1 MTTNLHKTYHDGA
14 QGAVRR
20 PAYAV
25 LNKPGDS
32 VWMGFRDTGEGN
44 NYPFFRETPSGFEVV
59 DILGAHYLKLFD
71 LDGWMDEIG
80 GFP

>member
-1 MTTNLHKTYHDGA
+1 
-14 QGAVRR
+14 
-20 PAYAV
+20 
-25 LNKPGDS
+25 
-32 VWMGFRDTGEGN
+32 MGFRDTGEGN